1 MSLDGGGS
9 DLSAIRGILSGASL
23 ADFRPLLDFAAANM
37 KNQSL
42 IDLGSAAITMYQERQ
57 GHDVIG
63 LVLAMPKEFQP
74 DLLSSRLEAALT
86 VNYSRPLSAENL
98 VTLFNAPGSWAQ
110 TLAATLV
117 QDALDNRRL
126 SRELLLQSLTSAN
139 DLTAE
144 GLNEIFKSY
153 SRRNPQ
159 DAVSLVLELPASAP
173 RSGAA
178 YSAFSRWAQ
187 SEPAAAGEWLNQ
199 QPRNDLFDFFAAG
212 YVSAT
217 RKIDPESS
225 KVWQASITNSE
236 ARKLSTGVMSV
247 REP

>member
-1 MSLDGGGS
+1 MRKKLQIYTVCAAACALVFYLAVKRGGDSDTNDPSAGASTAPVVVVGSGSKQAASANPSSSASSPAKDKFSPESIAKAKAGFYAGTLTSLEWEAMYSEWARKDWKAAVMSLDGGGS

-117 QDALDNRRL
+117 QA
-126 SRELLLQSLTSAN
+126 SLRA
-139 DLTAE
+139 
-144 GLNEIFKSY
+144 
-153 SRRNPQ
+153 
-159 DAVSLVLELPASAP
+159 ASP
-173 RSGAA
+173 RS
-178 YSAFSRWAQ
+178 
-187 SEPAAAGEWLNQ
+187 
-199 QPRNDLFDFFAAG
+199 
-212 YVSAT
+212 
-217 RKIDPESS
+217 
-225 KVWQASITNSE
+225 
-236 ARKLSTGVMSV
+236 
-247 REP
+247 